1 MIGVLVV
8 DDDFRVARLHA
19 AVVDAVPGFRVVD
32 VAHTAADALTS
43 AERLSPDLVLLDEYL
58 PDERGTSI
66 IGRLDA
72 AVIVITADS
81 DAASVR
87 RAISRGAVNVVI
99 KPFPAP
105 VLTARLAAFAR
116 FWAELGDTGAV
127 DQTAVDR
134 SLAVLHEGDAPGAAL
149 PKGRSAVTAEA
160 IATTLRKSREPLTAV
175 GVAESV
181 GVSRATAQRYL
192 SDLARAGRV
201 DLRLRYGTTGRPEH
215 EYRWLGGR

>member
-1 MIGVLVV
+1 VLVV

-19 AVVDAVPGFRVVD
+19 AVVDTIPGFRVVG
-32 VAHTAADALTS
+32 VAHTAADALTA

-58 PDERGTSI
+58 PDEHGTAI
-66 IGRLDA
+66 IGRLNA

-87 RAISRGAVNVVI
+87 RAIARGALNVVI
-99 KPFPAP
+99 KPFSAP
-105 VLTARLAAFAR
+105 VLTSRLTAFAR
-116 FWAELGDTGAV
+116 FWDELGDTGAL
-127 DQTAVDR
+127 DQAAVDR
-134 SLAVLHEGDAPGAAL
+134 SLAMLHEGDAPGAAL

-160 IATTLRKSREPLTAV
+160 IATTLRESREPLTAV
-175 GVAESV
+175 TVAESV